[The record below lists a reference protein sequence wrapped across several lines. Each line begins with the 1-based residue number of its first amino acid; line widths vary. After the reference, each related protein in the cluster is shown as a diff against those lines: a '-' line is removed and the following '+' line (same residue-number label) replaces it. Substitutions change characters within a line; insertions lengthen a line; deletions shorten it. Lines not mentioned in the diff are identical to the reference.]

1 MRLTACLLSGLL
13 LFGCNGHGRGS
24 EGKKPTNLDEA
35 LLYARLDYV
44 DGGVSFDAYLG
55 ILDSL
60 GRVNVDIGKRFLRD
74 DEEFEHLLE
83 KQVRRRDITVPGSPG
98 DERRFRCHRPRQA
111 FTALS
116 DLRPG
121 FACRTAP
128 CTSRPHGEGAGCP
141 GGAPQSLSRVRC
153 EMIDWE
159 LGIVMFC

>member
-83 KQVRRRDITVPGSPG
+83 KQVRRRDITV
-98 DERRFRCHRPRQA
+98 EQYRRYLEMKLGF
-111 FTALS
+111 
-116 DLRPG
+116 LREYG
-121 FACRTAP
+121 RSAP
-128 CTSRPHGEGAGCP
+128 DTNGAG
-141 GGAPQSLSRVRC
+141 QSGR
-153 EMIDWE
+153 
-159 LGIVMFC
+159 